1 MRLFFVTLLLCSAAM
16 AAPISTTEPYPTQIL
31 DNHLPG
37 TLPPEDSK
45 IEEVIENSTKIPA
58 ENSTESPIA
67 KVEKKSKKVR
77 KDSIGSV
84 MVGYQLITSWIPSK
98 KTISYTHIFN
108 PKWSLELE
116 YAWSGLGYPILG
128 IDLGSIKERRYS
140 LLAKRYVGKTFH
152 FAFGP
157 YYNDFEAE
165 VGSSILNRAG
175 TETTSSFGAEGAGI
189 AMGIGSRFHWKNGF
203 TLGVDW
209 FRLNVPLI
217 VTEVESRI
225 LDDVSNDDDE
235 DDIEKVIRSFNRIPT
250 FVLLGINIG
259 YSF

>member
-1 MRLFFVTLLLCSAAM
+1 MRLFFVTLLLCSAAT

-45 IEEVIENSTKIPA
+45 IEEVIENSTKLPA

-67 KVEKKSKKVR
+67 KAEKKSKKVR

-116 YAWSGLGYPILG
+116 YAWSGLGYPIFG
-128 IDLGSIKERRYS
+128 IDFGSIKERRYS
-140 LLAKRYVGKTFH
+140 LPRDTWERLFILPLDPITMILS
-152 FAFGP
+152 
-157 YYNDFEAE
+157 AE

-189 AMGIGSRFHWKNGF
+189 AMGMGNRFHWKNGF

-217 VTEVESRI
+217 VTDVESRI
-225 LDDVSNDDDE
+225 LDDVSNGSDE
-235 DDIEKVIRSFNRIPT
+235 DDIEKVIKSFNRIPT